1 MNNTRFIHK
10 IKKECDI
17 PTTFIILCGRKSN
30 KRGYKNIP
38 LTPISNNQ
46 TLIDKQINIIDSNYK
61 DYEIIIISGFEHEKI
76 VNHIHK
82 SEYTNIRIAENK
94 DYKSSNAFDGWRFA
108 LNIALAKDTYIIH
121 GDRLFSDSFIK
132 GKTKNTHTF
141 IHDLDKNNYDLGLSI
156 KDEMFV
162 NMSYGLPNVWS
173 EIFFINKSDFNL
185 IRNIA
190 NQYKQRKIYNI
201 ECFLNILSKHI
212 NISVIN
218 QNSQEIKIL
227 KEI

>member
-1 MNNTRFIHK
+1 MNNKRFIHK

-17 PTTFIILCGRKSN
+17 QTTFVILCGRKSN

-38 LTPISNNQ
+38 LTQINNDE

-61 DYEIIIISGFEHEKI
+61 NYEIIIVSGFEHDKI
-76 VNHIHK
+76 INHIHN
-82 SEYTNIRIAENK
+82 SGYTNVRIAENK

-108 LNIALAKDTYIIH
+108 LNIALTEDTYIIH
-121 GDRLFSDSFIK
+121 GDRLFNDSFIK
-132 GKTKNTHTF
+132 ANIRETHTF
-141 IHDLDKNNYDLGLSI
+141 IHDLDKNNYDLGISV
-156 KDEMFV
+156 KDKMFV

-185 IRNIA
+185 IRSIA

-201 ECFLNILSKHI
+201 ECFLNILSNHI
-212 NISVIN
+212 NISVLS
-218 QNSQEIKIL
+218 QNAQEIKIL